1 MIGGAALGAYTV
13 AANYAQLIRQTNA
26 TGVFLPLP
34 GGGGGGAALRKNSIR
49 SAPAPIT
56 KLGDQKAGAARE
68 FIGSLDKLRIAEVN
82 LRVLL
87 NYPRAEVDR

>member
-1 MIGGAALGAYTV
+1 M
-13 AANYAQLIRQTNA
+13 
-26 TGVFLPLP
+26 
-34 GGGGGGAALRKNSIR
+34 RKNSIR

-56 KLGDQKAGAARE
+56 KLGDQKAGAASQ

-87 NYPRAEVDR
+87 NYPMAEVDR